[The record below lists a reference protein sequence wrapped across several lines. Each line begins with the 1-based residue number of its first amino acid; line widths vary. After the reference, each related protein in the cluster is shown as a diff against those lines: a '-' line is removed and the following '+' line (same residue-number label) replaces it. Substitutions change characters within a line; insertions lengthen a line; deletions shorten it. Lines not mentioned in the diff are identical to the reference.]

1 MFDALRAALVDSLE
15 MIPFLMVIYYSVEW
29 FERTYARSIESRLQN
44 LTRLAPA
51 LGAVFGCIPQCGF
64 SAAASALY
72 ARRAITTGTL
82 LAVFLATSDEAI
94 PVLLA
99 QPHKGMVVLWLIVV
113 KLIIGIA
120 GGYFVDVLFQA
131 NRRTSD
137 LWNQVV
143 INKSHERARHDDSP
157 SVQMSRLRWLIDPLK
172 HTAEVFF
179 YIVVFTFGMNYLISF
194 VGEANFGVLLLR
206 HSLFQPFFAALF
218 GLIPNCS
225 ASVAIAEAFLKGG
238 LSYGS
243 AIAGLSSSGGM
254 GILVLLKENHNTRDT
269 FKILSLLVAIS
280 TVVGTAIHVL
290 YG

>member
-1 MFDALRAALVDSLE
+1 MYIGGLFTYTKPFSSGYTKPAVD
-15 MIPFLMVIYYSVEW
+15 
-29 FERTYARSIESRLQN
+29 
-44 LTRLAPA
+44 
-51 LGAVFGCIPQCGF
+51 
-64 SAAASALY
+64 LY
-72 ARRAITTGTL
+72 A
-82 LAVFLATSDEAI
+82 
-94 PVLLA
+94 
-99 QPHKGMVVLWLIVV
+99 QPTADVPECLQHF
-113 KLIIGIA
+113 IGKHMHA
-120 GGYFVDVLFQA
+120 YTPD
-131 NRRTSD
+131 
-137 LWNQVV
+137 
-143 INKSHERARHDDSP
+143 KRARHGDSP

-243 AIAGLSSSGGM
+243 AIAGLSSSGGI
-254 GILVLLKENHNTRDT
+254 GILVLLKENHDTRDT